1 MKKKSPPFGSP
12 KEGRSFPYYI
22 VSNTYSSSK
31 EALASPMKLS
41 SLYSFPAFEKR
52 NTTGLYDHCYHT
64 MWDGTP
70 DSFIIINGLCLKNQV
85 KHKSVLVNF
94 PLKNAVF
101 FD

>member
-1 MKKKSPPFGSP
+1 
-12 KEGRSFPYYI
+12 
-22 VSNTYSSSK
+22 
-31 EALASPMKLS
+31 
-41 SLYSFPAFEKR
+41 
-52 NTTGLYDHCYHT
+52 

-101 FD
+101 LIKKNTASGKAEELRIHDEVQPLIWHALFVALLLAEERQLSPQTLGYVSRRGFDSPGLE

>member
-1 MKKKSPPFGSP
+1 
-12 KEGRSFPYYI
+12 
-22 VSNTYSSSK
+22 
-31 EALASPMKLS
+31 
-41 SLYSFPAFEKR
+41 
-52 NTTGLYDHCYHT
+52 

-101 FD
+101 LIKKNTASGKAEELRIHVGVQPLIWPVCGRTDNRYYKKNSTLAKCFKVEEFRIH